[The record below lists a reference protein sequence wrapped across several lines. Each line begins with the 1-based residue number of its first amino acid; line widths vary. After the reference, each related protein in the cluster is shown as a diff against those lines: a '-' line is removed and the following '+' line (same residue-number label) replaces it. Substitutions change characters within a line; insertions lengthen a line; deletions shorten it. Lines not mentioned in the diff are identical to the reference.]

1 MYGRT
6 ITVDFLCQSH
16 SYFAFLKYIAKHC
29 PKSESVFFFFNIYK
43 WFIYCLFYFYNVVLL
58 SAIQQCELAIIIHI
72 SLPSLASPNPTLQV
86 ITEPRLFVLNYET
99 LLCFRNNN
107 NTYTNY
113 DIPLYSCYLSYRDN
127 NTFLLFFQHCNI
139 VIFSFFLS
147 VFWPSQAACGI
158 SVPWPELE
166 PRLHNESLES

>member
-6 ITVDFLCQSH
+6 ITIDFLFQSH
-16 SYFAFLKYIAKHC
+16 SYFAFLKYIAKHYS
-29 PKSESVFFFFNIYK
+29 KSESVFFFFLTSTSDL
-43 WFIYCLFYFYNVVLL
+43 FIVCLSYFYNVVLV

-147 VFWPSQAACGI
+147 FF
-158 SVPWPELE
+158 
-166 PRLHNESLES
+166 